1 MAASTGSLMGARGNS
16 GVILS
21 QFFRGV
27 GIAWTDLDQAGPK
40 EVAQAFVE
48 ATKTAYRAVMK
59 PVEGTMLTVARFAT
73 KEALAAAR
81 QGGADVETV
90 LTAALTGARTAL
102 ERTPSM
108 LPVLREAGVVD
119 AGDKVGAHSRGSAG

>member
-1 MAASTGSLMGARGNS
+1 M
-16 GVILS
+16 
-21 QFFRGV
+21 
-27 GIAWTDLDQAGPK
+27 
-40 EVAQAFVE
+40 E

-59 PVEGTMLTVARFAT
+59 PVEGTMLTVADCDQRGVSGS
-73 KEALAAAR
+73 AAR
-81 QGGADVETV
+81 RADVETV

-119 AGDKVGAHSRGSAG
+119 AGGQVGAHSRGSAG